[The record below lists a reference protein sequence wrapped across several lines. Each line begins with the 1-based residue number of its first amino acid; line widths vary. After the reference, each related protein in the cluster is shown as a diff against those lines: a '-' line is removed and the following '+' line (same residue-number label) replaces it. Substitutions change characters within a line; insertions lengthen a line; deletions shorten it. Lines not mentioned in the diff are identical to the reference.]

1 MSKTQEIKE
10 MTEGEA
16 LKYFKNY
23 GLTFKK
29 NDLNLY
35 EVKIGKITIP
45 GTVMNDEVFTTELK
59 VGDMVGPETLIKYAE
74 ILQYRLEEASKLK

>member
-1 MSKTQEIKE
+1 MIET
-10 MTEGEA
+10 EA

-29 NDLNLY
+29 NDLDLY

-45 GTVMNDEVFTTELK
+45 GIILNDEVFTTVLN
-59 VGDMVGPETLIKYAE
+59 VGDMLGPETLIKYAE
-74 ILQYRLEEASKLK
+74 ILQYRIEEASKLKWMK

>member
-1 MSKTQEIKE
+1 MNKTNNQKE

-23 GLTFKK
+23 NITLKK

-45 GTVMNDEVFTTELK
+45 GTVTNDEVFTTELK

-74 ILQYRLEEASKLK
+74 IMQTRLEEAERFK